1 VCAWTCESAQAGEG
15 EGVSVGRGIQN
26 SVRQRINANR
36 QRIEEAR
43 LRDEREREA
52 IKLLNQKRTGEQ
64 RND

>member
-1 VCAWTCESAQAGEG
+1 VR
-15 EGVSVGRGIQN
+15 RGIQN

-36 QRIEEAR
+36 QRIEDAR